1 MKNCPQR
8 CAGLYTLIRIKASF
22 LKKNLIQEHVAVI
35 SLVKKKICLKTAKIN
50 LLKCDFRNVLA
61 WRVFFLGGAKLHN
74 LMH

>member
-8 CAGLYTLIRIKASF
+8 RAGLYTLIHIKASF

-61 WRVFFLGGAKLHN
+61 WRVFFGGGAKLHN